1 MLLLALLAI
10 PLQVGDTLRADTL
23 RARRL
28 GDLTVT
34 VTRTVESLA
43 RVPAA
48 AAVVDGRLVR
58 GSQPTLGLDEA
69 LNGVPGVYIA
79 NRYNYSLDQRLSI
92 RGFGSRAPFGTR
104 GVKILLD
111 GIPQTTPDGQSQF
124 TNLELSTIG
133 RIEVLRGSASSLYGN
148 AAGGAIV
155 LTSVAPPTR
164 GALGSARV
172 EGGSFGLLKW
182 QAEGSFGAGRWGGGA
197 SVARTTWDGFRQH
210 SAADVRQ
217 LNTHLRFTAA
227 ARTSLTLRLNAG
239 HAPRARNPGAL
250 TPAEYA
256 AKPDSAA
263 PANILRGSD
272 KDSRQVQG
280 GLTVRHQDGNGN
292 ETEATVFAY
301 ARDVDNYTATP
312 TQPATPTGGTFVR
325 VNRDVA
331 GVRMSHARRFRPSL
345 ASPRLMAGLDAQWM
359 GDDRRNWRSEGGQRT
374 DLLLVDQ
381 REEVEQA
388 GPFAQLVW
396 TATDRLSLSGGVRY
410 DWFRF
415 TATDRYFT
423 DGEDNSGR
431 RTMSAWSG
439 SAGLSWVVGDLFIPY
454 VHVSTSFETP
464 TTTELAIRPGDAGG
478 FSPDLEPQRAVNVEA
493 GARGESGSF
502 DWSLAIFR
510 VGIRNAIVQ
519 WREIGGRSYFQNAG
533 GITNWGAEVGASW
546 APSPRAE
553 VRAAY
558 TWSRYRFD
566 DYEVIQGTAVTT
578 FDGKTLP
585 GLPAHWARFTLALR
599 PADRLEVDLEQSLS
613 GSVWTDDQNT
623 PAARVAS
630 WGAGVTTVR
639 AAWRAPLTAWGL
651 MPFAGVSN
659 LFDRRY
665 VSSVVINGAFGRV
678 LEPAPGRN
686 FHVGVEVRVGR

>member
-1 MLLLALLAI
+1 MLLLTLLVLTGQSA
-10 PLQVGDTLRADTL
+10 DTLRADSL

-48 AAVVDGRLVR
+48 AAVVDGRQVR
-58 GSQPTLGLDEA
+58 GAQATLGLDEA

-155 LTSVAPPTR
+155 LTSVPPPAR
-164 GALGSARV
+164 GALGSARI
-172 EGGSFGLLKW
+172 ETGSFGLLKW
-182 QAEGSFGAGRWGGGA
+182 QAQGGFGAGRWAGGA

-210 SAADVRQ
+210 SDADVRQ
-217 LNTHLRFTAA
+217 VNTSLRFQAA
-227 ARTSLTLRLNAG
+227 ERTSLTLRLNAG

-256 AKPDSAA
+256 ASPDSAA
-263 PANILRGSD
+263 AANILRGSD

-280 GLTVRHQDGNGN
+280 GLTFRHLDHGGN
-292 ETEATVFAY
+292 ETEITAFAY
-301 ARDVDNYTATP
+301 ARDVDNATATP
-312 TQPATPTGGTFVR
+312 TQPATPNGGTFVR

-331 GVRMSHARRFRPSL
+331 GLRMSHARRFRPSL
-345 ASPRLMAGLDAQWM
+345 TSPRLVTGLDAQWM
-359 GDDRRNWRSEGGQRT
+359 GDDRRNWRSEGGRRT
-374 DLLLVDQ
+374 ETLLVDQ
-381 REEVEQA
+381 REEVEQV
-388 GPFAQLVW
+388 GPFAQVVW
-396 TATDRLSLSGGVRY
+396 TANDRLSLSGGVRY

-415 TATDRYFT
+415 TATDRFLA

-439 SAGLSWVVGDLFIPY
+439 SAGISWVVGDLLIPY
-454 VHVSTSFETP
+454 LHLSTSFETP
-464 TTTELAIRPGDAGG
+464 TTTELAIRPGDEGG
-478 FSPDLEPQRAVNVEA
+478 FSTDLAPQRAVNLEA
-493 GARGESGSF
+493 GARGESGRF
-502 DWSLAIFR
+502 DWSLAVFR

-533 GITNWGAEVGASW
+533 GITNWGAELGAAWS
-546 APSPRAE
+546 PSTQVELRGAW
-553 VRAAY
+553 

-566 DYEVIQGTAVTT
+566 DYRVEQGADVTV
-578 FDGKTLP
+578 FDGKVLP
-585 GLPAHWARFTLALR
+585 GLPAHWARVTLSLR
-599 PADRLEVDLEQSLS
+599 PAASLDLDLEQSLS

-623 PAARVAS
+623 ATSRVPS
-630 WGAGVTTVR
+630 WGAGVTNLR

-651 MPFAGVSN
+651 TPFGGISN

-686 FHVGVEVRVGR
+686 FHVGVEVRR